1 MNAVGQAIELVLFL
15 YMLCLLGRLVADW
28 IQMFARGWTP
38 RGPLLV
44 LLEGIYT
51 LTDPPIKLVR
61 RVLPPLRLG
70 GMAIDLAFLVVL
82 LIVYLLRI
90 LNSRYLL
97 GQ

>member
-15 YMLCLLGRLVADW
+15 YILCLLGRLVSEW
-28 IQMFARGWTP
+28 VQMFARGWTP

-51 LTDPPIKLVR
+51 VTDPPIKLVR

-70 GMAIDLAFLVVL
+70 GVAIDISFFVVL
-82 LIVYLLRI
+82 LIAYLLRL
-90 LNSRYLL
+90 LNQQLL
-97 GQ
+97 LT